1 MDEVVLKLLGLLEQL
16 VEERGVPKK
25 EAAIDKNIV
34 KSPNSPLANGKKQ
47 TGSLNSFEK
56 KRLTESFTLFN
67 KLFFD
72 YKKKMEPD
80 TVAKA
85 KVSEIAKKQVI
96 PPPIPQKKEGKS
108 GFSFSS
114 ILAGL
119 SLFGIGLWSFISGL
133 MTDGPF
139 KGILKLLSRFSLKAG
154 IKLLSKAVKPFLEIA
169 GKLLKTP
176 MKFLGKIGKF
186 LGEGFGKV
194 GKFLFGDIAKIAGK
208 MFGKIGGGSLGKM
221 LFKFIKPLAKVFKRI
236 PIIGTILSVAFAY
249 SRFKSGDV
257 VGGVIDVLSGLAGLV
272 DIVLPGVGTAMSIGL
287 DVLNAVL
294 DSKADQGEGK
304 PPKDKLTILK
314 DMASSIGNWIWN
326 NREYI
331 PIMSSVNR
339 FMMSWDAFKSGDIS
353 GGFENFGWAMASL
366 VTGVDAEKVVN
377 AFSGIMGLFSTKQ
390 SSGNKPKED
399 TSFLGEIGASI
410 SKTVMELWDW
420 IKQKIKDGIAAL
432 IPGGKAAVEFAKST
446 AKSTVELTGFIGDK
460 SKEAFN
466 KTKSVVSNVWDNISK
481 GTSKAFDKASSYVSD
496 IYEDTYGK
504 GTARPWEVKSKSE
517 SNNIEKH
524 SINPQDILVKNNNK
538 KMSDRLYY
546 LNMKNNEYLRII
558 ANNTSMLLRKSSAG
572 GESVGNTT
580 IVMSPQSTPTQM
592 INIPNNRDGYISSAY
607 SLG

>member
-34 KSPNSPLANGKKQ
+34 KSPNSPLTNGKKQ
-47 TGSLNSFEK
+47 SGSLNSFEK

-80 TVAKA
+80 SKERT
-85 KVSEIAKKQVI
+85 KVTQIAKKQVM
-96 PPPIPQKKEGKS
+96 PPPLPQKKEGKS

-119 SLFGIGLWSFISGL
+119 ALFGIGLWSFISGL

-139 KGILKLLSRFSLKAG
+139 KGLLKILSRFSLKGG
-154 IKLLSKAVKPFLEIA
+154 IKLLGKAIKPFLEIA

-194 GKFLFGDIAKIAGK
+194 GKFLFGDITKIAGK

-304 PPKDKLTILK
+304 PPKSKMTILK
-314 DMASSIGNWIWN
+314 DMASSVGNWIWS
-326 NREYI
+326 NRMYI
-331 PIMSSVNR
+331 PILSSVNR

-353 GGFENFGWAMASL
+353 GGFANFGLALSNL
-366 VTGVDAEKVVN
+366 VTGVDGEKIMEGI
-377 AFSGIMGLFSTKQ
+377 SGFMGLFEGDKGSQ
-390 SSGNKPKED
+390 SNPKPNS
-399 TSFLGEIGASI
+399 SFISDMSKVVGEKI
-410 SKTVMELWDW
+410 MELWEW
-420 IKQKIKDGIAAL
+420 IKQKVKDGIAGL

-446 AKSTVELTGFIGDK
+446 AKSTVELTGFIEDK
-460 SKEAFN
+460 AKDAYS
-466 KTKSVVSNVWDNISK
+466 KTKSVVGNLWNSI
-481 GTSKAFDKASSYVSD
+481 A
-496 IYEDTYGK
+496 
-504 GTARPWEVKSKSE
+504 GTAKETSNTIVNAAKKSVIDYYNKPQAGKSPE
-517 SNNIEKH
+517 KKNVIAERMDSFINKQDVLAKDANNITTT
-524 SINPQDILVKNNNK
+524 
-538 KMSDRLYY
+538 LYK
-546 LNMKNNEYLRII
+546 LNIEANGYLRII
-558 ANNTSMLLRKSSAG
+558 ANNTTMLLHKSSGSKG
-572 GESVGNTT
+572 GGNTT
-580 IVMSPQSTPTQM
+580 VVVPTPSSSPKQM
-592 INIPNNRDGYISSAY
+592 VNIPNNRDGYVSSAY
-607 SLG
+607 ALG